1 MAFGVAIG
9 IGVSALS
16 TYLSTFDPLLRIST
30 TTIFLLIDLNSLCK
44 IKANNEL
51 FVKILIILKVQ
62 ILLIRINIQNK
73 FVAIIIFDIEE
84 CEGWIL
90 LNEFIKNCDSG
101 LEMLQKKSE
110 INVSKNTI
118 YENEHNDNK

>member
-84 CEGWIL
+84 CEG
-90 LNEFIKNCDSG
+90 
-101 LEMLQKKSE
+101 
-110 INVSKNTI
+110 
-118 YENEHNDNK
+118 